1 MDLNAIWLFLH
12 LASVTVW
19 VGGMFFAYM
28 CLRPVAAAQLEPPLR
43 LRLWLSVFG
52 RFFPWVWLCV
62 GLLLASGLAMLLAV
76 GMKSAPLH
84 WHLMFGI
91 GLVMML
97 IFLHVFFSPYRRLG
111 RAVDASD
118 WAAGGAALSSIRR
131 LVGTNTLLG
140 LVNIAMATIGRLLV
154 G

>member
-1 MDLNAIWLFLH
+1 MGLSAIWLFLH
-12 LASVTVW
+12 LASVSVW
-19 VGGMFFAYM
+19 VGGMFFAYV
-28 CLRPVAAAQLEPPLR
+28 CLRPVAAAQLDPPLR
-43 LRLWLSVFG
+43 LRLWLGVFG

-97 IFLHVFFSPYRRLG
+97 IFLHVFFAPYRRLG

-118 WAAGGAALSSIRR
+118 WAAGGAALSAIRR

-140 LVNIAMATIGRLLV
+140 LANIAMATLGRLLA

>member
-1 MDLNAIWLFLH
+1 MDLSTIWLFLH
-12 LASVTVW
+12 LSSVTVW

-28 CLRPVAAAQLEPPLR
+28 CLRPVAAAQLDPPLR
-43 LRLWLSVFG
+43 LRLWLGVFG
-52 RFFPWVWLCV
+52 CFFPWVWLCV

-97 IFLHVFFSPYRRLG
+97 IFLHVFFAPYRRLG

-118 WAAGGAALSSIRR
+118 WAAGAAALGAIRR

-140 LVNIAMATIGRLLV
+140 LANIAMATIGRLLV

>member
-1 MDLNAIWLFLH
+1 MGLSAIWLFLH

-19 VGGMFFAYM
+19 VGGMFFAYV
-28 CLRPVAAAQLEPPLR
+28 CLRPVAAAQLDPPLR
-43 LRLWLSVFG
+43 LRLWLGVFG

-97 IFLHVFFSPYRRLG
+97 IFLHVFFAPYRRLG

-118 WAAGGAALSSIRR
+118 WAAGGAALSAIRR

-140 LVNIAMATIGRLLV
+140 LANIAMATLGRLLA

>member
-19 VGGMFFAYM
+19 VGGMFFAYV
-28 CLRPVAAAQLEPPLR
+28 CLRPVAAAQLDPPLR
-43 LRLWLSVFG
+43 LRLWLGVFG
-52 RFFPWVWLCV
+52 RFFPWAWLCV

-97 IFLHVFFSPYRRLG
+97 IFLHVFFAPYRRLG

-118 WAAGGAALSSIRR
+118 WAAGGAALSAIRR

-140 LVNIAMATIGRLLV
+140 LANIAMATLGRLLA